1 MATRTTEP
9 RDLIEQWKAEHPELS
24 HGSPASAPRER
35 SRPAPTRAAAPL
47 PSPSAPVDR
56 AAQRAMIE
64 RWSQEH
70 PELTGGRAPART
82 PEPPTRAYERPA
94 DTDRRVIDIASTPLT
109 VLSAFIIG
117 CIVGG
122 VVMVIITGLA
132 FWSFSGG

>member
-24 HGSPASAPRER
+24 NGSPAPAPRER
-35 SRPAPTRAAAPL
+35 PRPAPARSAASL

-70 PELTGGRAPART
+70 PELTGGRAPVRSPPAATRT
-82 PEPPTRAYERPA
+82 FDRPA
-94 DTDRRVIDIASTPLT
+94 DPDRRVIDIASTPLT

>member
-24 HGSPASAPRER
+24 NGSPPAPRER
-35 SRPAPTRAAAPL
+35 PRPARAQAQAAAPL

-70 PELTGGRAPART
+70 PELTGGRAPVRT
-82 PEPPTRAYERPA
+82 PDPPTRTYERPA
-94 DTDRRVIDIASTPLT
+94 ASDRRVIELASTPLT
-109 VLSAFIIG
+109 VLSAFVIG
-117 CIVGG
+117 CIIGG
-122 VVMVIITGLA
+122 IV
-132 FWSFSGG
+132 